1 MPARKLGLPPV
12 VPNELAEGL
21 AAIRAA
27 AEVPSDFPAEVV
39 AAAEQAAGE
48 PRLPDLDRTDL
59 ELITIDPAGSRD
71 LDQAL
76 HIARGPSGEFVVS
89 YAIADLA
96 AFVRPGDPIDVEA
109 HRRGTTFYAPD
120 RRAPLHPPALS
131 EGAASLLPN
140 EVRPALLWTITLD
153 HRGQTQSAEVV
164 RAKVRSRAQL
174 SYAEAQQDIDAGR
187 PRDTL
192 ALLKLVGQWREF
204 RERDRGGVSLKIP
217 QQEIQRQRNG
227 WTLRFRAPDPVEG
240 WNAQISL
247 LTGMAA
253 AHMMLYGEVGIL
265 RTMPPADA
273 YSLGRLRH
281 VAKALR
287 IVWPPEMDYPEFIR
301 SLHPARP
308 DQAAMLNS
316 ATRLFRG
323 AGYRSFSGGIP
334 EDVDHAA
341 LASDYTHTTA
351 PLRRLVDRYAG
362 EICVAL
368 CADQPVPAWVF
379 HSLEGL
385 PEQMAAA
392 ERRAKKYERAIIDLL
407 EIYLLAE
414 RVGQTFIGTA
424 IEVNRDKQ
432 QGTVM
437 IEEPAVEARLIGD
450 QLRLGQEVLVRLT
463 SADYAKG
470 AVAFEVA
477 RTVQR
482 PI

>member
-1 MPARKLGLPPV
+1 
-12 VPNELAEGL
+12 
-21 AAIRAA
+21 
-27 AEVPSDFPAEVV
+27 
-39 AAAEQAAGE
+39 
-48 PRLPDLDRTDL
+48 
-59 ELITIDPAGSRD
+59 
-71 LDQAL
+71 
-76 HIARGPSGEFVVS
+76 
-89 YAIADLA
+89 
-96 AFVRPGDPIDVEA
+96 
-109 HRRGTTFYAPD
+109 
-120 RRAPLHPPALS
+120 
-131 EGAASLLPN
+131 
-140 EVRPALLWTITLD
+140 
-153 HRGQTQSAEVV
+153 
-164 RAKVRSRAQL
+164 
-174 SYAEAQQDIDAGR
+174 
-187 PRDTL
+187 
-192 ALLKLVGQWREF
+192 
-204 RERDRGGVSLKIP
+204 
-217 QQEIQRQRNG
+217 
-227 WTLRFRAPDPVEG
+227 
-240 WNAQISL
+240 
-247 LTGMAA
+247 
-253 AHMMLYGEVGIL
+253 MMLDGEVGIL

-287 IVWPPEMDYPEFIR
+287 IVWPPEMDYSEFIR

-407 EIYLLAE
+407 EIYLLAD
-414 RVGQTFIGTA
+414 RVGQTFIGTV